1 MFQGMIAS
9 FNWDTSTSTAL
20 TASTAVNNA
29 HLSDQNYN
37 ICIRRAENFCSICFA
52 PVVRSATAGSAT
64 SFGVSAGI
72 AGSQPVTKSAGNND
86 CTGTTVTSATAA
98 DNKGFGDYLEIGNM
112 QNAPIATANIPDVG
126 IQRIC
131 GGVWNVINDNAGPS
145 VTICS
150 FDTPFKVGVRFDSDE
165 SIGATGANQHGRIEN
180 EVNADVQG
188 AGIGYTG
195 FWLNYWQN
203 AC

>member
-1 MFQGMIAS
+1 MGAAS
-9 FNWDTSTSTAL
+9 
-20 TASTAVNNA
+20 
-29 HLSDQNYN
+29 
-37 ICIRRAENFCSICFA
+37 
-52 PVVRSATAGSAT
+52 GSAS

-72 AGSQPVTKSAGNND
+72 AGSQPATKSAGDND
-86 CTGTTVTSATAA
+86 CLGTTVAIATAA
-98 DNKGFGDYLEIGNM
+98 NNAGFGDYLEIGNM
-112 QNAPIATANIPDVG
+112 QNHPVTTSTDIG

-131 GGVWNVINDNAGPS
+131 GGVWNVINNVAPS

-150 FDTPFKVGVRFDSDE
+150 YDTPFKVGIRFDSDE
-165 SIGATGANQHGRIEN
+165 SIGAVTGALHGKIEN
-180 EVNADVQG
+180 EVNADANG